1 MPLPPVPSQIA
12 DQVNIRR
19 QPKAEL
25 KKRPKR
31 IEATITEMDEPAEV
45 IAEPVDS
52 SAMTL
57 ATLERMRAPEKGKKA
72 ASKLNTPKA
81 SPKVRKTPDDGIT
94 RLFVLDT
101 NVLMHDPTALFRF
114 EEHDVYLP
122 MMTLEELDNHKKGM
136 SEVARN
142 ARTVSRS
149 LDNLVAGTSGIL
161 EEGIPLN
168 KLGNKDAT
176 GRLFFQVS
184 LNQINLPDGLPTGK
198 ADNMILGVVRD
209 LQLAR
214 KDRQV
219 VLVSKDINMR
229 IKARAL
235 GLPAEDYFNDQVL
248 EDRDLMYSGVL
259 QLPIDFW
266 PKHGKDM
273 ESWSDTKSGTMF
285 YRVTGPSVAH
295 MMVNQFVYQE
305 NPDGSTPFYAQ
316 VKEIQGKTALL
327 QTLRDFSH
335 QKNNVWSI
343 TARNREQNFAMNLLM
358 NPEIDFVTLLGQAGT
373 GKTLLAL
380 AAGLE
385 QVLDSKRY
393 NEIIIT
399 RATVPVGEDIGF
411 LPGTEEEKMQP
422 WMGAFDDNL
431 EVLHRSDDGAGEWG
445 RAATQE
451 LIRSRIKVKSMNFM
465 RGRTFVSKFVII
477 DEAQNLTPKQMKTL
491 VTRAGPGTKIICLGN
506 IAQIDTPYLT
516 EGSSGLTYVV
526 DRFKGWR
533 HSGHVT
539 LARGERSR
547 LADHAADAL

>member
-1 MPLPPVPSQIA
+1 MPLPPIPTQIA
-12 DQVNIRR
+12 DQVKLSRKDT
-19 QPKAEL
+19 PDL
-25 KKRPKR
+25 KKRPAPAKPVVMETSDWAN
-31 IEATITEMDEPAEV
+31 EAEEDLSAAEV
-45 IAEPVDS
+45 A
-52 SAMTL
+52 
-57 ATLERMRAPEKGKKA
+57 LEKIKSDHRPIHGDKKEQAPAK
-72 ASKLNTPKA
+72 PKRVIRTGPP
-81 SPKVRKTPDDGIT
+81 S
-94 RLFVLDT
+94 LFVLDT
-101 NVLMHDPTALFRF
+101 NVLMHDPSSLFRF
-114 EEHDVYLP
+114 SEHDLYLP
-122 MMTLEELDNHKKGM
+122 MTTLEELDNHKKGM
-136 SEVARN
+136 TEVARN

-149 LDNLVAGTSGIL
+149 LDQLIAGTSGTL
-161 EEGIPLN
+161 DEGIPLN
-168 KLGNKDAT
+168 KLGNQDVS
-176 GRLFFQVS
+176 GRLFFQTKLS
-184 LNQINLPDGLPTGK
+184 TQALPDGLPEGK
-198 ADNMILGVVRD
+198 NDNLILAVVSE
-209 LQLAR
+209 LQKTR
-214 KDRQV
+214 NGQEV

-248 EDRDLMYSGVL
+248 EDRDLMYSGVMSL
-259 QLPIDFW
+259 SADFW

-273 ESWSDTKSGTMF
+273 ESWSDSKSGTMF
-285 YRVTGPSVAH
+285 YRVTGPSVLS
-295 MMVNQFVYQE
+295 MLVNQFVYQE

-316 VKEIQGKTALL
+316 VREINGKTALL

-335 QKNNVWSI
+335 QKNNVWSV

-358 NPEIDFVTLLGQAGT
+358 NPDVDFVTLLGQAGT

-431 EVLHRSDDGAGEWG
+431 EVLQRNDDSAGEWG

-533 HSGHVT
+533 HGGHVT

>member
-1 MPLPPVPSQIA
+1 MPLPPLPTQIA
-12 DQVNIRR
+12 DQVNLSHQK
-19 QPKAEL
+19 QPDLKNPPKKVKKLATSSVWVENGDVVEEVEHDLSAAEEAL
-25 KKRPKR
+25 ERIKTDAPAQYLEKKLEAKNERPKR
-31 IEATITEMDEPAEV
+31 TIRTGP
-45 IAEPVDS
+45 PS
-52 SAMTL
+52 
-57 ATLERMRAPEKGKKA
+57 
-72 ASKLNTPKA
+72 
-81 SPKVRKTPDDGIT
+81 
-94 RLFVLDT
+94 LFVLDT
-101 NVLMHDPTALFRF
+101 NVLMHDPSSLFRF
-114 EEHDVYLP
+114 EEHDLYLP
-122 MMTLEELDNHKKGM
+122 MTTLEELDNHKKGM

-142 ARTVSRS
+142 ARMVSRS
-149 LDNLVAGTSGIL
+149 LDQLIAGTSGQL
-161 EEGIPLN
+161 DEGIPLN
-168 KLGNKDAT
+168 KLGNQDAT
-176 GRLFFQVS
+176 GRLFFQTHFS
-184 LNQINLPDGLPTGK
+184 STPLPEGLPEGK
-198 ADNMILGVVRD
+198 GDNLILGVVSD
-209 LQLAR
+209 LQKA
-214 KDRQV
+214 KPNQEV

-248 EDRDLMYSGVL
+248 EDRDLMYSGVMT
-259 QLPIDFW
+259 LPADFW
-266 PKHGKDM
+266 PKHGKAM
-273 ESWSDTKSGTMF
+273 ESWADGKSGTMF
-285 YRVTGPSVAH
+285 YRVTGPLVPS
-295 MMVNQFVYQE
+295 MLVNQFVYQE
-305 NPDGSTPFYAQ
+305 NPDGSTPFYAL
-316 VKEIQGKTALL
+316 VREINGKTALL
-327 QTLRDFSH
+327 QTLKDFSH

-358 NPEIDFVTLLGQAGT
+358 NPDIDFVTLLGQAGT

-431 EVLHRSDDGAGEWG
+431 EVLHRNDDSAGEWG

-465 RGRTFVSKFVII
+465 RGRTFVSKFLFI

-491 VTRAGPGTKIICLGN
+491 VTRAGPGTKIVCLGN

-533 HSGHVT
+533 HSGHIT

-547 LADHAADAL
+547 LADHAAEAL

>member
-1 MPLPPVPSQIA
+1 MPLPPLPTQIA
-12 DQVNIRR
+12 DQVNLSHQK
-19 QPKAEL
+19 QPDLNNPPKKVKKLATSSVWVENGDVVEEVEHDLSAAEEAL
-25 KKRPKR
+25 ERIKTDAPAQYLEKKLEAKNERPKR
-31 IEATITEMDEPAEV
+31 TIRTGP
-45 IAEPVDS
+45 PS
-52 SAMTL
+52 
-57 ATLERMRAPEKGKKA
+57 
-72 ASKLNTPKA
+72 
-81 SPKVRKTPDDGIT
+81 
-94 RLFVLDT
+94 LFVLDT
-101 NVLMHDPTALFRF
+101 NVLMHDPSSLFRF
-114 EEHDVYLP
+114 EEHDLYLP
-122 MMTLEELDNHKKGM
+122 MTTLEELDNHKKGM

-142 ARTVSRS
+142 ARMVSRS
-149 LDNLVAGTSGIL
+149 LDQLIAGTSGQL
-161 EEGIPLN
+161 DEGIPLN
-168 KLGNKDAT
+168 KLGNQDAT
-176 GRLFFQVS
+176 GRLLFQTHFS
-184 LNQINLPDGLPTGK
+184 STPLPEGLPEGK
-198 ADNMILGVVRD
+198 GDNLILGVVSD
-209 LQLAR
+209 LQKA
-214 KDRQV
+214 KPNQEV

-248 EDRDLMYSGVL
+248 EDRDLMYSGVMT
-259 QLPIDFW
+259 LPADFW
-266 PKHGKDM
+266 PKHGKAM
-273 ESWSDTKSGTMF
+273 ESWADGKSGTMF
-285 YRVTGPSVAH
+285 YRVTGPLVPS
-295 MMVNQFVYQE
+295 MLVNQFVYQE
-305 NPDGSTPFYAQ
+305 NPDGSTPFYAL
-316 VKEIQGKTALL
+316 VREINGKTALL
-327 QTLRDFSH
+327 QTLKDFSH

-358 NPEIDFVTLLGQAGT
+358 NPDIDFVTLLGQAGT

-431 EVLHRSDDGAGEWG
+431 EVLHRNDDSAGEWG

-465 RGRTFVSKFVII
+465 RGRTFVSKFLII

-491 VTRAGPGTKIICLGN
+491 VTRAGPGTKIVCLGN

-533 HSGHVT
+533 HSGHIT

-547 LADHAADAL
+547 LADHAAEAL